1 MPKLEF
7 VLCLKHHILLSNM
20 CSHITFREN
29 WQNRPLGDNAIHGK
43 DDIYW
48 TFLLDWVL
56 IYPRH
61 NPEGTRRPPTPMVAG
76 KTHSDTFSF
85 VGKHII
91 QAESFIYYLEERIF
105 LQVNF

>member
-1 MPKLEF
+1 MGLNVSKLEF
-7 VLCLKHHILLSNM
+7 VLCLKYHILLSNI

-76 KTHSDTFSF
+76 KTHSDTLFLCW
-85 VGKHII
+85 K
-91 QAESFIYYLEERIF
+91 IYNSSREFYF
-105 LQVNF
+105 LS